1 MEFKTSF
8 IGQNRKVNEIRI
20 RDKLVVVAAAAAAG
34 RGRSTSGCCS
44 YSRGRNGI
52 SNAGLLFRLT

>member
-8 IGQNRKVNEIRI
+8 NGQNRKVNEIRI
-20 RDKLVVVAAAAAAG
+20 RDKLVVVAAAAAG

-52 SNAGLLFRLT
+52 SNAGQRFRLT